1 MSFACGC
8 DDWGDDAEW
17 YWNGEKTAPL
27 ATKNSRHCRSCKEKL
42 APGTDVRIYARFRSP
57 HSEIEQKIHGDE
69 VPLAPWYLCLPCA
82 DLMDALSA
90 VNVCVDWTRPLA
102 DEVAE
107 FNENYAPSGFR
118 LKTKAALEEIKEDL
132 FLEEACTK

>member
-1 MSFACGC
+1 MTLSCGC
-8 DDWGDDAEW
+8 DYDGDAAW
-17 YWNGEKTAPL
+17 YFEEVGFSTLKT
-27 ATKNSRHCRSCKEKL
+27 KRGRRCRSCKTLLKL
-42 APGTDVRIYARFRSP
+42 GAECLRLARWRGPRTDVEDR
-57 HSEIEQKIHGDE
+57 IHGDE

-118 LKTKAALEEIKEDL
+118 LKTKAALEEIKEGL
-132 FLEEACTK
+132 FLDFPSKG